1 MAYERDGDGALAWL
15 LVDVDEDGGDEEDDG
30 EAHGVGHPDQACFD
44 ERHVDGCS
52 RRRKRKRKGGRRRKS
67 GRGKERGKEEEEG
80 EDLGGERHGCRPA
93 FALPVCVVPSLID
106 VSCELGA

>member
-1 MAYERDGDGALAWL
+1 MSAMLTAVR
-15 LVDVDEDGGDEEDDG
+15 GGRGRGREG
-30 EAHGVGHPDQACFD
+30 ED
-44 ERHVDGCS
+44 ERVEEE
-52 RRRKRKRKGGRRRKS
+52 KR
-67 GRGKERGKEEEEG
+67 EEKEEEEE

>member
-1 MAYERDGDGALAWL
+1 MSAMLTAVRAG
-15 LVDVDEDGGDEEDDG
+15 
-30 EAHGVGHPDQACFD
+30 
-44 ERHVDGCS
+44 
-52 RRRKRKRKGGRRRKS
+52 GGR
-67 GRGKERGKEEEEG
+67 GRGSEGEEERVEEEKEEEEE

>member
-1 MAYERDGDGALAWL
+1 MSAMLTAVR
-15 LVDVDEDGGDEEDDG
+15 GGGRGRGREG
-30 EAHGVGHPDQACFD
+30 ED
-44 ERHVDGCS
+44 ERVEEE
-52 RRRKRKRKGGRRRKS
+52 KR
-67 GRGKERGKEEEEG
+67 EEKEEEEE

>member
-1 MAYERDGDGALAWL
+1 MSAMLTAVR
-15 LVDVDEDGGDEEDDG
+15 GGGRGRGREG
-30 EAHGVGHPDQACFD
+30 ED
-44 ERHVDGCS
+44 ERVEEE
-52 RRRKRKRKGGRRRKS
+52 KR
-67 GRGKERGKEEEEG
+67 EEKEEEEG

>member
-1 MAYERDGDGALAWL
+1 MSAMLTAVR
-15 LVDVDEDGGDEEDDG
+15 GG
-30 EAHGVGHPDQACFD
+30 
-44 ERHVDGCS
+44 
-52 RRRKRKRKGGRRRKS
+52 GGR
-67 GRGKERGKEEEEG
+67 GRGSEGEEERVEEEKEEEEE

>member
-1 MAYERDGDGALAWL
+1 M
-15 LVDVDEDGGDEEDDG
+15 EE
-30 EAHGVGHPDQACFD
+30 E
-44 ERHVDGCS
+44 
-52 RRRKRKRKGGRRRKS
+52 KR
-67 GRGKERGKEEEEG
+67 EEKEEEEE